1 MEQILWRDINI
12 YREMEE
18 LMDIIQDIL
27 LQISWVLLHR
37 CHIWWKLYQIMPVPG
52 YGGGFQIVVVAGDGK
67 RRGAVDGQFPPS
79 GIGLGIAGGQ
89 GHGKSS
95 FFGEIILPIWR
106 NNTIHPSTLMI

>member
-1 MEQILWRDINI
+1 
-12 YREMEE
+12 
-18 LMDIIQDIL
+18 
-27 LQISWVLLHR
+27 
-37 CHIWWKLYQIMPVPG
+37 
-52 YGGGFQIVVVAGDGK
+52 VVAGDGK